1 MSKKLKLLQKLAK
14 YQVNI
19 HIGKTL
25 RIYVMIPL
33 LALIGKS
40 VNKWKQYF
48 QGEALINSSGSVNNF
63 SDFDVTNAKLD
74 ELNKWKT
81 QKVYDKVD
89 KFIDLW
95 WVYSENNIKGELNVK
110 SILNIVFK
118 SISNYLPTR
127 SKQKYALNIKSNYLV

>member
-1 MSKKLKLLQKLAK
+1 
-14 YQVNI
+14 
-19 HIGKTL
+19 
-25 RIYVMIPL
+25 MIPL